1 MDVTRRT
8 LLKSALALPLAGSLP
23 SLFARA
29 ARAAPESDRA
39 LVLVQLQ
46 GGNDGLNTVVPFED
60 PAYHRARP
68 TLALRAGQV
77 LPLRDGVGLHGSMG
91 ALREV
96 WDAGRLAV
104 VQGVGYPN
112 PNRSHFVSTDIWQT
126 ALLEPPARPSGWVG
140 RALDRCCGPDAEM
153 PGLQFGEQPLS
164 LALLGERV
172 FVPAVRDA
180 ERFRVRGGEKTAALL
195 SALAESEEGGG
206 ERAFVQAAARRAYRT
221 AARLERALSG
231 RAAESDY
238 PQTPLARGLWQVA
251 RLVEGGVPARVYA
264 VTLDGFDTH
273 ARQKPQHEQLL
284 RSLADALAA
293 FHRDLAARG
302 LLDRIL
308 LLTYSEFGRRVEENR
323 SLGTDH
329 GAAAPLLAMGGAVKG
344 GLHGAH
350 PSLEDLDQGDLRFHT
365 DFRRVYAAVLERW
378 IGVDA
383 RAVLGGAFEPV
394 AFV

>member
-1 MDVTRRT
+1 MDATRRT
-8 LLKSALALPLAGSLP
+8 LLKSALALPLSGALP

-29 ARAAPESDRA
+29 ALAAPESDRV

-46 GGNDGLNTVVPFED
+46 GGNDGLNTVVPFDD

-68 TLALRAGQV
+68 TLGLRAGQV
-77 LPLRDGVGLHGSMG
+77 VKLHDGLGLHGAMG
-91 ALREV
+91 ALRAA
-96 WDAGRLAV
+96 WDAGHLAV

-112 PNRSHFVSTDIWQT
+112 PNRSHFVSTDIWHT
-126 ALLEPPARPSGWVG
+126 AFLEPPARWSGWMG

-180 ERFRVRGGEKTAALL
+180 ERFRVRGGERTAALL
-195 SALAESEEGGG
+195 SALVESGEGGG
-206 ERAFVQAAARRAYRT
+206 DREFVRTAARRAYRT
-221 AARLERALSG
+221 AARLERALSK

-251 RLVEGGVPARVYA
+251 RLVEGGAPARVYA

-273 ARQKPQHEQLL
+273 ARQKQHHEQLL
-284 RSLADALAA
+284 RTLADALAA
-293 FHRDLAARG
+293 FHRDLSARG
-302 LLDRIL
+302 LLDRVL

-329 GAAAPLLAMGGAVKG
+329 GAAAPLFAVGGAVKG
-344 GLHGAH
+344 GVHGAH
-350 PSLEDLDQGDLRFHT
+350 PSLEDLEQGDLRFHT
-365 DFRRVYAAVLERW
+365 DFRQVYAAVLERW
-378 IGVDA
+378 VGADA
-383 RAVLGGAFEPV
+383 RAVLGADFAPV
-394 AFV
+394 AVL